1 MNNVIVPID
10 FSETSLNAA
19 RYAVKLF
26 SNHPDIHLRIY
37 NMFEK
42 ESEEA
47 EIEEKLSQ
55 LKEEYL
61 KSSNANVT
69 TNCERGS
76 DFIASLERF
85 ARYNKADLIIMGL
98 TGRSALAQVFVGSN
112 TLKMVDQKVCPVLII
127 PANLQYRDIDNVM
140 LASDFKNV
148 LTTTPVQPIKDFLK
162 VFKPHLHVVN
172 VDSEHYIAIT
182 EEYEK
187 QKQNLM
193 EMFADFNPEFY
204 FLRLYDVEEALH
216 LFAEEKKIDLII
228 SIPKDHS
235 LSHKL
240 FRSSHTKNLSY
251 KSNLPVLAV
260 HE

>member
-10 FSETSLNAA
+10 FSDTSLNAA

-26 SNHPDIHLRIY
+26 SNHPEINLRIY
-37 NMFEK
+37 HMFEK
-42 ESEEA
+42 ENESTEV
-47 EIEEKLSQ
+47 EEKLSQ

-61 KSSNANVT
+61 KNNSVGLT
-69 TNCERGS
+69 THCERGS

-85 ARYNKADLIIMGL
+85 ARYNKADLIVMGL
-98 TGRSALAQVFVGSN
+98 TGRSAIAQVFVGSN
-112 TLKMVDQKVCPVLII
+112 TLKMVDEKVCPVLII

-148 LTTTPVQPIKDFLK
+148 LTTTPVAPIKDFLN

-187 QKQNLM
+187 QKQNLT

-235 LSHKL
+235 LAHKL
-240 FRSSHTKNLSY
+240 FRSSYTKNLSY
-251 KSNLPVLAV
+251 KSNLPILAV